1 MVEMWFLVPI
11 TALAGFVGGSFMG
24 WLSWWRIN
32 AKIASMHGKAISQ
45 DGVDGKAEQEA
56 EMVVAMTEALE
67 MHQAGT
73 PIPEIIKN
81 VGLKH
86 PAVAMKFVKMFMSG
100 KLKLPAGLGSL
111 GFN

>member
-1 MVEMWFLVPI
+1 
-11 TALAGFVGGSFMG
+11 
-24 WLSWWRIN
+24 
-32 AKIASMHGKAISQ
+32 
-45 DGVDGKAEQEA
+45 
-56 EMVVAMTEALE
+56 

-73 PIPEIIKN
+73 PIAEIIKN